1 MTQGADMAAKSF
13 TYQGNPGYVFPG
25 INDGNPLN
33 PGDKVSL
40 SDEQAASVGDEFKP
54 AKGATEA
61 PASDPEVKP

>member
-33 PGDKVSL
+33 PGDKV
-40 SDEQAASVGDEFKP
+40 
-54 AKGATEA
+54 
-61 PASDPEVKP
+61 